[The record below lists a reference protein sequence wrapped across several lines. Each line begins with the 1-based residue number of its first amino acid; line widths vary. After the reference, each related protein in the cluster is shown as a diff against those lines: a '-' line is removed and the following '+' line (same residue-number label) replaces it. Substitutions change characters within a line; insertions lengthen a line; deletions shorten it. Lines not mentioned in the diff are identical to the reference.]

1 MEFNSI
7 RDFKS
12 NFAKIYHSS
21 VVPSLQAFEADRT
34 RTFKCAVLY
43 TILGLAVCISTLI
56 YCLKVDNSFIGSI
69 AFIGIIISCI
79 IYTCMQKNFEIRLKT
94 RVMPV
99 LMQAFGNFTWTTL
112 QVIDTEFI
120 RASYIFNRFDNR
132 STDDNFTGIYRGMP
146 IDISETE
153 LTYTTRDSKGRKHTH
168 TRFKGV
174 IISIGAGKNFTGH
187 TIVRCRGLLGNRKV
201 YDEVKLED
209 PEFSKQFFVDA
220 NDQVE
225 ARYILTTAF
234 MERFKKIS
242 NSFGTKHAECSFKNG
257 KLLIALAT
265 SKDLFKLGSLYRP
278 VTDTAPF
285 MNFLKEIIS
294 ILEMIDYLKVTNK
307 TGL

>member
-1 MEFNSI
+1 MEINSI
-7 RDFKS
+7 KDFKS

-79 IYTCMQKNFEIRLKT
+79 IYACMQKNFENRLKT

-99 LMQAFGNFTWTTL
+99 LMQAFGKFTWTTAP
-112 QVIDTEFI
+112 VIDTEFI
-120 RASYIFNRFDNR
+120 KASKIFNYFENR
-132 STDDNFTGIYRGMP
+132 SVDDNFTGIYRGMP

-153 LTYTTRDSKGRKHTH
+153 LTYKTRDSKGRTQTH
-168 TRFKGV
+168 TTFKGV

-201 YDEVKLED
+201 YEEVKLED

-225 ARYILTTAF
+225 ARFLLTTAF

-242 NSFGTKHAECSFKNG
+242 NSYP
-257 KLLIALAT
+257 
-265 SKDLFKLGSLYRP
+265 LF
-278 VTDTAPF
+278 
-285 MNFLKEIIS
+285 IIS
-294 ILEMIDYLKVTNK
+294 PKLSL
-307 TGL
+307 